1 MGGYAAYVWPAFGV
15 TALIMVVLLV
25 ASSRSVRAR
34 ERALKGL
41 EQVRR
46 RRRRAKD
53 LDEGGASP

>member
-46 RRRRAKD
+46 RRRRVKD

>member
-34 ERALKGL
+34 ERVLKGL
-41 EQVRR
+41 EQGRR
-46 RRRRAKD
+46 QRRRAKN